1 MLHPSAPIGAD
12 TETRLLDAA
21 EEVFA
26 ERGFRAASTSEI
38 ARRARVNKT
47 LIHYYFRSKEGL
59 YQATMQRIGRQ
70 MAPFLEDLAIT
81 DPVEA
86 LVAATRRYVHLLADH
101 PRYVRLCAYET
112 LEGVETHGDMEMYDR
127 LMDAVSNA
135 IARGVDRGLFRA
147 EDPRHVHASVLGMC
161 RFFFEH
167 EESMRQQWGDAYE
180 RDRIV
185 AERSEHVVRMLLHGL
200 GYHAGTTEQGGK
212 A

>member
-1 MLHPSAPIGAD
+1 MVQPSAPAGAG

-59 YQATMQRIGRQ
+59 YQATKQRISRHL
-70 MAPFLEDLAIT
+70 APFLEDLAIA

-86 LVAATRRYVHLLADH
+86 VVAAARRYVRLLADH
-101 PRYVRLCAYET
+101 PHYVRLCAYEA
-112 LEGVETHGDMEMYDR
+112 LEGIETHGDMEMYDS
-127 LMDAVSNA
+127 LMRAASQA
-135 IARGVDRGLFRA
+135 IARGIDQGLFRA
-147 EDPRHVHASVLGMC
+147 EDPRHVHASVVGMC

-167 EESMRQQWGDAYE
+167 EETMRTQWGDAYDRE
-180 RDRIV
+180 RIV
-185 AERSEHVVRMLLHGL
+185 EERMEHVVRMLLGGL
-200 GYHAGTTEQGGK
+200 GYQGDTTASGGRG
-212 A
+212 

>member
-1 MLHPSAPIGAD
+1 MLQPGPSAEGD

-38 ARRARVNKT
+38 ARRAKLNKT

-59 YQATMQRIGRQ
+59 YQATMQRIARQ

-86 LVAATRRYVHLLADH
+86 VVAATRRYVRLLADH
-101 PRYVRLCAYET
+101 PHYVRLCAYET
-112 LEGVETHGDMEMYDR
+112 LEGIETHGDMEMYDR
-127 LMDAVSNA
+127 LMQATSQA
-135 IARGVDRGLFRA
+135 IRRGVDRGLFRA
-147 EDPRHVHASVLGMC
+147 EDPRHVQASVLGMC
-161 RFFFEH
+161 RYFFEH
-167 EESMRQQWGDAYE
+167 EQSMRQQWGDDYE
-180 RDRIV
+180 RESIV
-185 AERSEHVVRMLLHGL
+185 EERAEHIVRFLLHGL
-200 GYHAGTTEQGGK
+200 GYQPPMTEPGGK